1 MRKVAKKVVV
11 SSTYARWCQAILCCI
26 FGMTIANARYVP
38 TENDRQEVSLV
49 AIDGI
54 ETYNLMQAFKARQGV
69 NDLTG
74 QRDDSRGQEE

>member
-1 MRKVAKKVVV
+1 
-11 SSTYARWCQAILCCI
+11 
-26 FGMTIANARYVP
+26 MTIANARYVP